1 MLNED
6 RRTDG
11 HDKSN
16 KLFEFLRTRLK
27 KKQKCRTESDG
38 KEAKVQE
45 KQAEATHENKTKH
58 NLARDTDVWKN
69 PNSYKHLPS

>member
-1 MLNED
+1 MASE
-6 RRTDG
+6 
-11 HDKSN
+11 
-16 KLFEFLRTRLK
+16 
-27 KKQKCRTESDG
+27 G

-45 KQAEATHENKTKH
+45 KQQQATHENKTKH